1 MASALRTDLKGVL
14 ADVPAVVADGVAAV
28 ECEVVRAVVSRRL
41 EQLAVLVL
49 GQMLGHVHMQGRSA
63 VKMLDI
69 FIAVQLELVDHRQG
83 VVLRIV
89 EVRAVHIVLRRDVE
103 AVLLVPLV
111 VLAGKVLAR
120 NELGVEHRVGGLVL
134 LVGAV
139 DGLQD
144 DVHEL
149 VVLRVRADGK
159 SQELS
164 GVGKTVHT
172 DGKVLPFH
180 IDEAS
185 LIDIQHMRGEEVLD
199 DLVESLLVLV
209 NPLGLLGHGL
219 TDIFIKLVLVVVGP
233 GKRLG
238 AVDDN
243 AFLLKEVAS
252 GGKLDEPVQ
261 VDGHHR
267 L

>member
-1 MASALRTDLKGVL
+1 MLRG
-14 ADVPAVVADGVAAV
+14 
-28 ECEVVRAVVSRRL
+28 
-41 EQLAVLVL
+41 
-49 GQMLGHVHMQGRSA
+49 
-63 VKMLDI
+63 
-69 FIAVQLELVDHRQG
+69 
-83 VVLRIV
+83 
-89 EVRAVHIVLRRDVE
+89 DVE
-103 AVLLVPLV
+103 TVLLVPLV
-111 VLAGKVLAR
+111 VLAGKILTR
-120 NELGVEHRVGGLVL
+120 NKLRVEHRVGGLVL

-139 DGLQD
+139 DGLQN

-209 NPLGLLGHGL
+209 NPLGLLSHGL

>member
-1 MASALRTDLKGVL
+1 MGGGLQK
-14 ADVPAVVADGVAAV
+14 
-28 ECEVVRAVVSRRL
+28 
-41 EQLAVLVL
+41 LAVLIL
-49 GQMLGHVHMQGRSA
+49 GKMLGHVHVEGGAA
-63 VKMLDI
+63 VQMLDI
-69 FIAVQLELVDHRQG
+69 LVAVQLELVDHRKR
-83 VVLRIV
+83 VILRIV
-89 EVRAVHIVLRRDVE
+89 EVRAVHVVLRGDVE
-103 AVLLVPLV
+103 TVLLVPLV
-111 VLAGKVLAR
+111 VLAGKILSR
-120 NELGVEHRVGGLVL
+120 NKLRVEHRVRSLVL
-134 LVGAV
+134 LVGPV
-139 DGLQD
+139 DGLKD
-144 DVHEL
+144 DIHEL
-149 VVLRVRADGK
+149 VVLRIRAYSKAEELGGVGEAVHADG
-159 SQELS
+159 E
-164 GVGKTVHT
+164 
-172 DGKVLPFH
+172 VLPLH
-180 IDEAS
+180 VDEAS